1 MNNNKVKHLIKH
13 LISKKAVGY
22 LSSRQLFMLGEV
34 YNDYSGYL
42 VGKDTY
48 KPYLEG
54 VYVGLQRLSIIG
66 ESNESRKVWA
76 TVSNTACAA
85 GLRNFSGFKSIDYVI
100 AHISNSEFEPSEDD
114 QYFYEWLFQES
125 PYSKAFITKSYKEFI
140 KTRMAVID
148 ASASWVLVIQ
158 ACMLTRLPWEG
169 DFNHITKLFK
179 GLGEAGCDK
188 NLALVMSHVV
198 DPRQDRVKFGYSR
211 FGHNAMQHD
220 NLSPTALK
228 AFVEGELPIE
238 TSSFSERLGYDG
250 LSGAWAGNVGVDYDV
265 ANSARSFLRQ
275 ACKACTK
282 GAGSFGRLTGEAIK
296 EITGEA
302 KAGGVESISMTAKNY
317 KVLAKAMTNYY
328 EINCK

>member
-1 MNNNKVKHLIKH
+1 MNNNKIKHLIKH

-22 LSSRQLFMLGEV
+22 LYAGELFMLGEEYCG
-34 YNDYSGYL
+34 YNNFI
-42 VGKDTY
+42 VGKGRY

-54 VYVGLQRLSIIG
+54 GYLGLQHLSIIG
-66 ESNESRKVWA
+66 ESLSSRKIWA

-85 GLRNFSGFKSIDYVI
+85 GLKGFSGFSSVDYVI
-100 AHISNSEFEPSEDD
+100 AHISNIEFSPSEDD

-125 PYSKAFITKSYKEFI
+125 PYAKAFITKSYKEFI

-179 GLGEAGCDK
+179 GLGEAGCSK
-188 NLALVMSHVV
+188 NLAFVMSHVV
-198 DPRQDRVKFGYSR
+198 DPRRDRVKFDYSR

-228 AFVEGELPIE
+228 AFVEGELPVE
-238 TSSFSERLGYDG
+238 TASFSERLGYDG
-250 LSGAWAGNVGVDYDV
+250 LSRTWASNGGVHYDV
-265 ANSARSFLRQ
+265 VNSARSFLRQ